1 MEEAG
6 RSFTSLLDRGLTA
19 EGSLAA
25 WCPTRDLLALATADG
40 QLHLH
45 RLNWQRLWWN
55 SPEAPITALEWR
67 PDGKQLV
74 VGMEDGS
81 VALLNAED
89 GEVALRAS
97 LLPGPVVSICWTEAA
112 TQAGQHQGSAATA
125 AGQLAGD
132 RTRRVFAPPP
142 PPMPTPAAGLAAG
155 YATCGR
161 SGSGAAAWPPEPARL
176 AVLACASADGKLALC
191 SSLLFPL
198 ARLHLPD
205 LFGAPQVSVLRLA
218 VAPSLQQLTVVWQEG
233 PAGGARLATLSTCH
247 VGAHAQ
253 QLHRLALAAG
263 EVGRLLDGCRQSHAA
278 AAKEWAC
285 GQREFDA
292 SRARLAALMGDYGC
306 ATEPASE
313 LHTLLATGAVGG
325 ALQQYLTSTLGEPG
339 LKKLARAVDAAVVA
353 THNLLTDHLQPA
365 LEQLAFRLGEL
376 RGLALCLPW
385 RRITGLHPEQVGA
398 AEQAALALV
407 LRTEAVRR
415 QLVAAG
421 AQYRTFFSWLLMVM
435 RRMQEDA
442 ADALVGYPRSQLDAI
457 SSFLALQFRQ
467 DSVGPLL
474 GRAPEGSNGSSSPHA
489 APAAAAA
496 AAAAA
501 AGSGSMLHLVMAV
514 LGRQEQVQA
523 ADSTASPTSGGRG
536 AGGSGGGGASSAAL
550 SLGELLASVQAACSL
565 AFDCTA
571 AVVSPTVQLAGSVA
585 LGAAPAALAAGYVA
599 PGSGV
604 AAAVAWEGQQ
614 HVLLLRGGGDEQGP
628 AALEA
633 ALLQLPEGAA
643 AADLAFYKEGQVALL
658 LAWEGGCRLALLP
671 QEQLG
676 FVELPAGLLVEA
688 DALQLCEM
696 LLSHSGRG
704 ATPLPPDCR
713 QRALPYPR
721 VQQPLAVSASR
732 GVGCVLAGTQRVLLY
747 DLEEEEDEED
757 GGEEEEEELVDA
769 HEGQDMD
776 SDAAFES
783 PLSR

>member
-1 MEEAG
+1 
-6 RSFTSLLDRGLTA
+6 
-19 EGSLAA
+19 
-25 WCPTRDLLALATADG
+25 
-40 QLHLH
+40 
-45 RLNWQRLWWN
+45 
-55 SPEAPITALEWR
+55 
-67 PDGKQLV
+67 
-74 VGMEDGS
+74 
-81 VALLNAED
+81 
-89 GEVALRAS
+89 
-97 LLPGPVVSICWTEAA
+97 
-112 TQAGQHQGSAATA
+112 
-125 AGQLAGD
+125 
-132 RTRRVFAPPP
+132 
-142 PPMPTPAAGLAAG
+142 
-155 YATCGR
+155 
-161 SGSGAAAWPPEPARL
+161 
-176 AVLACASADGKLALC
+176 
-191 SSLLFPL
+191 
-198 ARLHLPD
+198 
-205 LFGAPQVSVLRLA
+205 
-218 VAPSLQQLTVVWQEG
+218 
-233 PAGGARLATLSTCH
+233 
-247 VGAHAQ
+247 
-253 QLHRLALAAG
+253 
-263 EVGRLLDGCRQSHAA
+263 
-278 AAKEWAC
+278 
-285 GQREFDA
+285 
-292 SRARLAALMGDYGC
+292 
-306 ATEPASE
+306 
-313 LHTLLATGAVGG
+313 
-325 ALQQYLTSTLGEPG
+325 
-339 LKKLARAVDAAVVA
+339 
-353 THNLLTDHLQPA
+353 
-365 LEQLAFRLGEL
+365 
-376 RGLALCLPW
+376 
-385 RRITGLHPEQVGA
+385 
-398 AEQAALALV
+398 
-407 LRTEAVRR
+407 
-415 QLVAAG
+415 
-421 AQYRTFFSWLLMVM
+421 
-435 RRMQEDA
+435 MQEDA

-732 GVGCVLAGTQRVLLY
+732 GVGCVLAGTQVWGATGVCVQQSRRGGAGLLL
-747 DLEEEEDEED
+747 DACSCSGQPPALLLCCRRSHQRCPLLSCSESCCTTSRKRRMRRMEGKVSAQSAKRSLVAGCMLDRA
-757 GGEEEEEELVDA
+757 ELGSQQVA
-769 HEGQDMD
+769 PP
-776 SDAAFES
+776 
-783 PLSR
+783 PLL

>member
-55 SPEAPITALEWR
+55 SPEAPITGARAIGSRLQQCVAICRALQGLVRAYCRSAAAAAACRRQPPPACPPSLRPIPPALLPALEWR

-292 SRARLAALMGDYGC
+292 SRARL
-306 ATEPASE
+306 
-313 LHTLLATGAVGG
+313 V
-325 ALQQYLTSTLGEPG
+325 
-339 LKKLARAVDAAVVA
+339 
-353 THNLLTDHLQPA
+353 
-365 LEQLAFRLGEL
+365 
-376 RGLALCLPW
+376 RG
-385 RRITGLHPEQVGA
+385 
-398 AEQAALALV
+398 
-407 LRTEAVRR
+407 
-415 QLVAAG
+415 
-421 AQYRTFFSWLLMVM
+421 
-435 RRMQEDA
+435 
-442 ADALVGYPRSQLDAI
+442 
-457 SSFLALQFRQ
+457 
-467 DSVGPLL
+467 
-474 GRAPEGSNGSSSPHA
+474 
-489 APAAAAA
+489 
-496 AAAAA
+496 
-501 AGSGSMLHLVMAV
+501 
-514 LGRQEQVQA
+514 
-523 ADSTASPTSGGRG
+523 
-536 AGGSGGGGASSAAL
+536 
-550 SLGELLASVQAACSL
+550 
-565 AFDCTA
+565 
-571 AVVSPTVQLAGSVA
+571 
-585 LGAAPAALAAGYVA
+585 
-599 PGSGV
+599 
-604 AAAVAWEGQQ
+604 
-614 HVLLLRGGGDEQGP
+614 
-628 AALEA
+628 
-633 ALLQLPEGAA
+633 
-643 AADLAFYKEGQVALL
+643 
-658 LAWEGGCRLALLP
+658 
-671 QEQLG
+671 
-676 FVELPAGLLVEA
+676 
-688 DALQLCEM
+688 
-696 LLSHSGRG
+696 
-704 ATPLPPDCR
+704 
-713 QRALPYPR
+713 
-721 VQQPLAVSASR
+721 
-732 GVGCVLAGTQRVLLY
+732 
-747 DLEEEEDEED
+747 
-757 GGEEEEEELVDA
+757 
-769 HEGQDMD
+769 
-776 SDAAFES
+776 
-783 PLSR
+783 